1 MFSLKAWGV
10 ATPCDMLDA
19 IKDILLRPNS
29 HYRGGAGYACDRNGA
44 IVPPQSEDAYKWSPA
59 GAWQIVSGN
68 MPVSDRFGYITNH
81 ASLLMDAAVRKITNG
96 RFQTVS
102 AYNLTASHGMI
113 IHVLNEAIEMAKV
126 GDTHGY

>member
-44 IVPPQSEDAYKWSPA
+44 IVPPQSEEAYKWS
-59 GAWQIVSGN
+59 
-68 MPVSDRFGYITNH
+68 H

-96 RFQTVS
+96 RFQTIA